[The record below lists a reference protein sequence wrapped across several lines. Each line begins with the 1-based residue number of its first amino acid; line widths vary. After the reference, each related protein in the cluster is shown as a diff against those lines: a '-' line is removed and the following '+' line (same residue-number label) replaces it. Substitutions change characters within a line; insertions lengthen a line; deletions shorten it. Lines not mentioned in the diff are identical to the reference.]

1 MHCLVECCAAA
12 MQEDRDRQIAELN
25 AESQKLAERLEQRE
39 HELTDIIEDLRTQL
53 QVTDTQL
60 LLSFTEY

>member
-1 MHCLVECCAAA
+1 

-53 QVTDTQL
+53 QVTDTRL

>member
-1 MHCLVECCAAA
+1 VHCLVECCAAA

-53 QVTDTQL
+53 QVTDTRL

>member
-1 MHCLVECCAAA
+1 VHCLVECCAAA